1 MSESKDYRLFGLQ
14 IRSEIELP
22 ELLSVRNTD
31 KPDVKVRRGAIDAA
45 EAAASLEF
53 DGHGMLL
60 TIPNVARFRIE
71 GGSEILVDAAADV
84 PARNLRLFLLGSA
97 FGALLHQRGMLPL
110 HANAIEIEGR
120 AVAFMGESGSGK
132 STLAAWFHDR
142 GYKVLTDD
150 VCVVGF
156 DNAAMPHAYP
166 GLPRLRLWHDA
177 LQTLGRDAS
186 SYQRSYVGS
195 DEEYEKF
202 DVPIERCD
210 LASEPVPLSAI
221 YVLDRGDDLSIE
233 QLTGLEAATAIFA
246 NTYRGSY
253 VSVTGGHRP
262 HWEQSLEIVRKIP
275 VYRACRLWGLDGL
288 DDQAGRMLAHARE
301 PRSICV
307 GCGLCC
313 DGTLHGRTTVRS
325 NDEARVAGAALEVME
340 EGGKRFFEQPC
351 PNLECSKCRVYA
363 TRPDVCRTYQCGLLR
378 GLDRGRIE
386 EMQARDK
393 IAIAQKLR
401 ASVRNIDAAAITP
414 AQRSELTRRLQGR
427 LSEVDAAEREEVARQ
442 LLDVAVLEHHL
453 NRWFLNGEED

>member
-1 MSESKDYRLFGLQ
+1 MSESQDYWLFGLQ

-22 ELLSVRNTD
+22 ELSRVKNASA
-31 KPDVKVRRGAIDAA
+31 PDVTVRRAAIEAGKA
-45 EAAASLEF
+45 EAPVEL
-53 DGHGMLL
+53 DGQGLVL
-60 TIPNVARFRIE
+60 TIPDVARFRIE
-71 GGSEILVDAAADV
+71 GGSEIVVDADAEV

-156 DNAAMPHAYP
+156 DAEGMPHAYP

-177 LQTLGRDAS
+177 IRTLGRDAS
-186 SYQRSYVGS
+186 DYQRSYVGP
-195 DEEYEKF
+195 DEELEKF
-202 DVPIERCD
+202 DVPIDRSD
-210 LASEPVPLSAI
+210 LASEPVPLAAV
-221 YVLDRGDDLSIE
+221 YLLHRGDDFSVE

-253 VSVTGGHRP
+253 VAVTGGHRP

-275 VYRACRLWGLDGL
+275 VYRASRAWRLDGF
-288 DDQAGRMLAHARE
+288 DEQAGRMLAHVRE
-301 PRSICV
+301 PKSICV

-313 DGTLHGRTTVRS
+313 DGTLHGRTTVRPD
-325 NDEARVAGAALEVME
+325 DEARVARAALEIME

-351 PNLECSKCRVYA
+351 PNLECSKCTVYA
-363 TRPDVCRTYQCGLLR
+363 TRPEVCRTYRCNLLR
-378 GLDRGRIE
+378 SLDRGRIDE
-386 EMQARDK
+386 IDARDK
-393 IAIAQKLR
+393 IATAQKLR
-401 ASVRNIDAAAITP
+401 ATVRKIDATAITP
-414 AQRSELTRRLQGR
+414 AQRSALTRRFKDQ
-427 LSEVDAAEREEVARQ
+427 LSDLVGAPRAEIARA
-442 LLDVAVLEHHL
+442 LLDVAVLEHFL
-453 NRWFLNGEED
+453 NRWFLSGEED